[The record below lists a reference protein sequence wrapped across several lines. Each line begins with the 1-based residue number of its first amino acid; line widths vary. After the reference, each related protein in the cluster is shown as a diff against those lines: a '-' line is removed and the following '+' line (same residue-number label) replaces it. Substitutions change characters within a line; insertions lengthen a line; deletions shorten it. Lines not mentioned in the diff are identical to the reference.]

1 MEDIRKG
8 TEGFIIDS
16 NHEGIPYLR
25 EVTVSQVRDNGRRI
39 ACGTVYSVARKDF
52 YTDGEEAILA
62 FEKALEKAIEAKEEQ
77 IKELRRLL
85 ALLNPLT

>member
-1 MEDIRKG
+1 MDIRKG

-25 EVTVSQVRDNGRRI
+25 EVTVSQVRPSKRI
-39 ACGTVYSVARKDF
+39 ACGTAYSVAREDF

-62 FEKALEKAIEAKEEQ
+62 FEKALEKAIESKEEQ

-85 ALLNPLT
+85 SILNPLT